1 MIHISRRSFLGHT
14 AVVAGTAIAAQSGL
28 SKLAAAEAAQEPDL
42 PLIDYH
48 AHLGGEVTLERALAI
63 SRRRGVKFGIVEHAG
78 TKANKYP
85 NLLSNDDDLKAYLAM
100 LAGKPVFRGIQAEG
114 LDWMTCFSKEV
125 VAQLDY
131 VLSDAL
137 TFPEKDGH
145 RVELWKP
152 GLKFD
157 DPQDFM
163 DRYTDF
169 NVQVISRE
177 PIDILANPT
186 YLPPQLAP
194 DYDTLWTPARMQRII
209 DAAIECGVAIEI
221 SSWAK
226 LPSLAMLRLAK
237 RAGAKFSFGSNIHG
251 LDVGNIDY
259 GLRMAKE
266 LGLKRADLF
275 TPAPPGKKP
284 IERRRLAA

>member
-1 MIHISRRSFLGHT
+1 MSQISRRSFLRRT
-14 AVVAGTAIAAQSGL
+14 AVVAGAAIAAKSGL
-28 SKLAAAEAAQEPDL
+28 SRPAAAEELDL

-48 AHLGGEVTLERALAI
+48 AHLGGEVTLARALEI

-85 NLLSNDDDLKAYLAM
+85 HLLSNDEDLKGYLAM

-145 RVELWKP
+145 RVELWRP

-163 DRYTDF
+163 ERYTDF
-169 NVQVISRE
+169 NVQVIARE

-186 YLPPQLAP
+186 YLPAQLAA
-194 DYDTLWTPARMQRII
+194 DYDALWTPARMQRII
-209 DAAIECGVAIEI
+209 DATIQYGVAIEI
-221 SSWAK
+221 SSWAR

-251 LDVGNIDY
+251 LDVGNLDY
-259 GLRMAKE
+259 SLQMAKE
-266 LGLKRADLF
+266 LGLKRTDLF
-275 TPAPPGKKP
+275 TPAPPGQKP
-284 IERRRLAA
+284 IERRHLAG

>member
-1 MIHISRRSFLGHT
+1 MSHMSRRGFLGRT
-14 AVVAGTAIAAQSGL
+14 AAVAGAAIAAQSGL
-28 SKLAAAEAAQEPDL
+28 KRSAAAELDF

-48 AHLGGEVTLERALAI
+48 AHLGGEVTLERALRI

-85 NLLSNDDDLKAYLAM
+85 NLISDDDGLRRYLAM

-145 RVELWKP
+145 RVELWRP
-152 GLKFD
+152 GLRLD

-169 NVQVISRE
+169 NVQVIARE

-186 YLPPQLAP
+186 YLPAQLAP
-194 DYDTLWTPARMQRII
+194 QYDALWTPARMQRII
-209 DAAIECGVAIEI
+209 DAAIEHGVAIEI

-251 LDVGNIDY
+251 LDVGNLNY
-259 GLRMAKE
+259 GVEMAKE
-266 LGLKRADLF
+266 LGLKRTDMFA
-275 TPAPPGKKP
+275 PAPAGQKP
-284 IERRRLAA
+284 IERRRL

>member
-1 MIHISRRSFLGHT
+1 MSQISRRNFLGRT
-14 AVVAGTAIAAQSGL
+14 AAVAGAAIAAQNGL
-28 SKLAAAEAAQEPDL
+28 SRAAAKELDL
-42 PLIDYH
+42 PVIDYH
-48 AHLGGEVTLERALAI
+48 AHLGGEVTLERALEI

-114 LDWMTCFSKEV
+114 LDWMTCFSKEL

-169 NVQVISRE
+169 HVQVISRE
-177 PIDILANPT
+177 PLDILANPT
-186 YLPPQLAP
+186 YLPAQLAP
-194 DYDTLWTPARMQRII
+194 HYDALWTPARMQRII
-209 DAAIECGVAIEI
+209 DAAVECGVAIEI
-221 SSWAK
+221 SAWGAAAQPGHAPTGQAGRSQV
-226 LPSLAMLRLAK
+226 LLRLEHPWSGRGQA
-237 RAGAKFSFGSNIHG
+237 
-251 LDVGNIDY
+251 
-259 GLRMAKE
+259 
-266 LGLKRADLF
+266 
-275 TPAPPGKKP
+275 
-284 IERRRLAA
+284 RL